1 MNGKTLH
8 LLILLSI
15 CIIFPIVN
23 VYGHGMGSETFPH
36 VDLDGKQVSL
46 EILSS
51 TNDLAKTS
59 IPIIINHISHEN
71 NDILIPKWIRND
83 ASM

>member
-23 VYGHGMGSETFPH
+23 VYGHGMGSETFPP
-36 VDLDGKQVSL
+36 VDLDDETFVKGLQYL
-46 EILSS
+46 IQNRIL
-51 TNDLAKTS
+51 N
-59 IPIIINHISHEN
+59 I
-71 NDILIPKWIRND
+71 W
-83 ASM
+83 

>member
-1 MNGKTLH
+1 MNEKTLH

-23 VYGHGMGSETFPH
+23 VYGHSMGSETFPP